1 MLKIFVTDDKEHE
14 SKIREALKKK
24 DGYCP
29 CKLGKLKE
37 NKCMCEEFVNQNTT
51 GL

>member
-37 NKCMCEEFVNQNTT
+37 K
-51 GL
+51 